1 MTKRQYN
8 SRLEPECIENL
19 QVIAADHGV
28 SSAETLEALVFW
40 FAGNDR
46 ALADCPLALREAIAA
61 RAGQPMLA
69 APVVAAPSPD
79 IEGAVAAAL
88 GPVLARLEA
97 VENELGKGGAIAA

>member
-1 MTKRQYN
+1 MAKRQYN

-19 QVIAADHGV
+19 QAIAADHGV

-40 FAGNDR
+40 LAGNDR
-46 ALADCPLALREAIAA
+46 ALADCPLALREAIAV
-61 RAGQPMLA
+61 RAGQPVVA
-69 APVVAAPSPD
+69 APVPIAPSPD

-97 VENELGKGGAIAA
+97 VESELKKDGAIAA

>member
-1 MTKRQYN
+1 MAKRQYN

-19 QVIAADHGV
+19 QAIAADHGV
-28 SSAETLEALVFW
+28 SSAETLEALVYW
-40 FAGNDR
+40 AAGNDR
-46 ALADCPLALREAIAA
+46 ALADCPLVLREMLAT
-61 RAGQPMLA
+61 RAGQPVVA
-69 APVVAAPSPD
+69 APIAPSPD